1 MVAGQ
6 VIEEAAGSKI
16 RDGDVIL
23 TYARYISIFIA
34 LRLLSLTSLH
44 RSSVVEK
51 VLLGAHSEGRQFSV
65 VVVDSRPMLEG
76 RHCPCYIKYI
86 AHP

>member
-23 TYARYISIFIA
+23 TYARYTFISTA
-34 LRLLSLTSLH
+34 LHFLLLTSRIDRQLLK
-44 RSSVVEK
+44 RCCSEPIQKDVNSLSSLSIQDPCWK
-51 VLLGAHSEGRQFSV
+51 VGIV
-65 VVVDSRPMLEG
+65 CV
-76 RHCPCYIKYI
+76 I
-86 AHP
+86 